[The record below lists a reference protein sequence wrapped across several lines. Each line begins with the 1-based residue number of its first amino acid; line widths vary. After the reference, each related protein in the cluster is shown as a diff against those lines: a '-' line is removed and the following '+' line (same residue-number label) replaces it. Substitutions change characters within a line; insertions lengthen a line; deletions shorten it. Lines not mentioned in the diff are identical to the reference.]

1 MRDKGWL
8 GQKNGELLKLMIE
21 YNFEIFVTVDRNLS
35 YQQNLKDLP
44 LTIVVLCAVDNR
56 RETLDLL
63 IPKLFD
69 KLAQENLQGVIEIY

>member
-44 LTIVVLCAVDNR
+44 LTIAVLCAVDNR
-56 RETLDLL
+56 RETLALL